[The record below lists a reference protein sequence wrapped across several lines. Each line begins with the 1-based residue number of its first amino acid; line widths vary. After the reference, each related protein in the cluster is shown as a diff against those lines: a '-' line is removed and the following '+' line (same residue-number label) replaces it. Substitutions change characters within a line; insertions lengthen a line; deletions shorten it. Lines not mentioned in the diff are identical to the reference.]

1 MVMYTIPDAQAKT
14 YVVKA
19 LFEYEYEEDEQLK
32 TNNMEDL
39 FGIPVIQSAKLEVT
53 DVIVSEPAFVGEPV
67 YVSSEFYN
75 TGRVKL
81 SNL

>member
-39 FGIPVIQSAKLEVT
+39 L
-53 DVIVSEPAFVGEPV
+53 AFLL
-67 YVSSEFYN
+67 F
-75 TGRVKL
+75 
-81 SNL
+81 NLQNLR